1 MEAQGSMANRAGDL
15 DERECLLQEL
25 ISSYRQAIVGRRLT
39 GIIHNINTPLQVIL
53 MQSELMERKLQEE
66 QETFAPLLP
75 AGLQERWQTFFD
87 YRQNKNR
94 QLQEV
99 SANLQQLVHWLKH
112 HTYHEDQHGAQEID
126 LNELLLT
133 ELEGY
138 QAEQFFK
145 HRVEKRFQ
153 WLDCLPPIS
162 GFYVDF
168 SQSFTNLVDNALEAL
183 QEVPEPVLTIKTEV
197 ESGRRIITVADNG
210 PGIPEVMQ
218 DQIFTPFFSTKNTP
232 ERPRAG
238 LGLFLTRR
246 LLLPYGGEVTFES
259 RPDQTWFRLILP

>member
-1 MEAQGSMANRAGDL
+1 MADWGGDI
-15 DERECLLQEL
+15 DERECLFQALTNY
-25 ISSYRQAIVGRRLT
+25 YRHALVGRRLT

-53 MQSELMERKLQEE
+53 MQSELLERKLQEE
-66 QETFAPLLP
+66 QDIFAPLLP
-75 AGLQERWQTFFD
+75 AGLQESWQAFFD

-99 SANLQQLVHWLKH
+99 SAKLQQVVHWLKH
-112 HTYHEDQHGAQEID
+112 YTFHEHQHGSQEID

-145 HRVEKRFQ
+145 HRVEKRFH
-153 WLDCLPPIS
+153 WLERLPPIS

-183 QEVPEPVLTIKTEV
+183 LEVPDPVLTIKTGM
-197 ESGRRIITVADNG
+197 ESGRRIITVGDNG
-210 PGIPEVMQ
+210 PGIPEVIQ
-218 DQIFTPFFSTKNTP
+218 NQIFNPFFSTKNTP
-232 ERPRAG
+232 AKPRAG

-246 LLLPYGGEVTFES
+246 LLIPYGGKVSFES
-259 RPDQTWFRLILP
+259 RPGQTWFRLVLP

>member
-1 MEAQGSMANRAGDL
+1 MEAHCLMANRCGDF
-15 DERECLLQEL
+15 DECECLFREL
-25 ISSYRQAIVGRRLT
+25 TKYYRHAIAGRRLT

-66 QETFAPLLP
+66 QKTFAPLLP
-75 AGLQERWQTFFD
+75 ADLQESWQAFFA

-99 SANLQQLVHWLKH
+99 SANLQQVIHWLKH
-112 HTYHEDQHGAQEID
+112 HTSHEEHQGRQEID

-138 QAEQFFK
+138 QAEQFYK

-153 WLDCLPPIS
+153 GLDRLPPIS

-183 QEVPEPVLTIKTEV
+183 LEVPEPVLTINTRM
-197 ESGRRIITVADNG
+197 ESGCRIIAVGDNG
-210 PGIPEVMQ
+210 PGIPEEIQ
-218 DQIFTPFFSTKNTP
+218 NQIFNPLFSTKSTA
-232 ERPRAG
+232 EKPRAG

-246 LLLPYGGEVTFES
+246 LLTPYGGEVSFES
-259 RPDQTWFRLILP
+259 RPGQTWFRLVLP